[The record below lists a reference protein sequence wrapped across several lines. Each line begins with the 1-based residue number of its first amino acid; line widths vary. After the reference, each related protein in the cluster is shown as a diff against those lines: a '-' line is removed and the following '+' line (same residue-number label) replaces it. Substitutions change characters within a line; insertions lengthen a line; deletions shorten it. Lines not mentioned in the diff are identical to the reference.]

1 MSLVF
6 PSCLPVTLVS
16 PSWVSWYESLCAT
29 FSSLLE
35 VLWRRAV
42 QATVVDRNPHAESFE
57 ISGTGRSTTAPYP
70 QGEPNAYDV
79 HICPGAVSH
88 RAWLTCDWLKLLPG
102 AVVFTTC
109 QTHSMVSRTALESL
123 NNNNSTDLQHMVSR
137 TALENFNNRQ
147 RENEI
152 LPNTRVPQQQQHMVS
167 RTVLENLT
175 PEQQQ
180 LDEFEVRPRTSLVT
194 TLTWN
199 LVERIPSQ

>member
-1 MSLVF
+1 
-6 PSCLPVTLVS
+6 
-16 PSWVSWYESLCAT
+16 
-29 FSSLLE
+29 
-35 VLWRRAV
+35 
-42 QATVVDRNPHAESFE
+42 
-57 ISGTGRSTTAPYP
+57 
-70 QGEPNAYDV
+70 
-79 HICPGAVSH
+79 
-88 RAWLTCDWLKLLPG
+88 
-102 AVVFTTC
+102 
-109 QTHSMVSRTALESL
+109 MVSRTALESL